1 MMNASFCLWKFIAS
15 MLRAD
20 EVSFC
25 KEVFD
30 FKLKT
35 IFGASVKDGMI
46 IPTLHRPH
54 WVTLQRAE
62 VEIIAV
68 KSRYNKPSWILT
80 SPEFKSISSY
90 QQQLE
95 LAMHWQ
101 ESVDEIWLLLLVARW
116 CTSTWHLCCSL
127 LITSCLQVLRIP
139 NLNPIPYAYAIDRFI
154 KNTVAIS

>member
-1 MMNASFCLWKFIAS
+1 

-46 IPTLHRPH
+46 IPTLHRQH

-68 KSRYNKPSWILT
+68 KSRYNKPS
-80 SPEFKSISSY
+80 
-90 QQQLE
+90 
-95 LAMHWQ
+95 
-101 ESVDEIWLLLLVARW
+101 
-116 CTSTWHLCCSL
+116 
-127 LITSCLQVLRIP
+127 
-139 NLNPIPYAYAIDRFI
+139 
-154 KNTVAIS
+154 